1 MHENQKSGHVT
12 HRVAISQENTA
23 APGQA
28 LVSTDLVMGKST
40 QDTKDKPE
48 DICSQHAL
56 FHP

>member
-1 MHENQKSGHVT
+1 MHGHQKSDHVT

-28 LVSTDLVMGKST
+28 LVSTDLVTGKST
-40 QDTKDKPE
+40 QNIKDKSE